1 MALRNAAIATTLM
14 LACGTAH
21 AANLGFLGNAPISRM
36 TAEDVDLLYA
46 AAVDALEHSANGVRT
61 GWENPSTSAAGT
73 FMPTQNFSGPAGEHC
88 RQLQVTSRA
97 GGLRNQLS
105 LPLCKQPD
113 GTWKIKTE

>member
-1 MALRNAAIATTLM
+1 MALRNAAIAATLI
-14 LACGTAH
+14 LASATAQ

-36 TAEDVDLLYA
+36 TAEDVDLLSA
-46 AAVDALEHSANGVRT
+46 AAIDALENSANGVRT
-61 GWENPSTSAAGT
+61 GWENPSTSAGGT
-73 FMPTQNFSGPAGEHC
+73 FMPSQTFSGPACEPC